1 MTTQLPHGLWPVMLT
16 PFQDDGALDLP
27 GLDALVD
34 WYLDAGSAGLFTVA
48 ASSEMYEMRDEE
60 RLIVARRVVQRSNG
74 RAPVVASATFGGD
87 LESQADFVKRMAETG
102 VAAVVILPC
111 QLVAPDEDDATLQ
124 RQIERLLA
132 LTDPLPLGVYE
143 CPRPYHRLFT
153 PELLAWAAQSGRF
166 LYFKDT
172 CRDIVSIRAKQAA
185 INGTPLRLYNAHT
198 QSALASLQAGA
209 AGISPIAGNYYAA
222 LYAWLCEH
230 YADQP
235 ALAAELQAGLTEME
249 RIASNKYPAAAKLYL
264 ARSGVPITSFCRV
277 PVAPITEADVAQLE
291 ALGEKVQG
299 WVGKLQIAN
308 CKSANHE

>member
-1 MTTQLPHGLWPVMLT
+1 MLT

-48 ASSEMYEMRDEE
+48 LSGEMYEMSDDE
-60 RLIVARRVVQRSNG
+60 RLTVARRVVRRAAG
-74 RAPVVASATFGGD
+74 RAPVVASATFGGA
-87 LESQADFVKRMAETG
+87 LERQADFMKRMAETG

-111 QLVAPDEDDATLQ
+111 QLVAADEDDAILQ
-124 RQIERLLA
+124 RQLERLMA

-153 PELLAWAAQSGRF
+153 PELLAWVAQSGRF

-172 CRDIVSIRAKQAA
+172 CRDIAVIRAKLAA
-185 INGTPLRLYNAHT
+185 MEDTGLGLFNAHT

-222 LYAWLCEH
+222 LYTWLCQH
-230 YADQP
+230 YASQP

-249 RIASNKYPAAAKLYL
+249 PIASHKYPTAAKLYL
-264 ARSGVPITSFCRV
+264 ARLGVPITSFCRV
-277 PVAPITEADVAQLE
+277 PVAPLTEADGARLAVLRA
-291 ALGEKVQG
+291 KVQG
-299 WVGKLQIAN
+299 WAERLGEA
-308 CKSANHE
+308 

>member
-16 PFQDDGALDLP
+16 PFREDGALDLP
-27 GLDALVD
+27 GLDALTD

-48 ASSEMYEMRDEE
+48 ASSEMYEMSDEE
-60 RLIVARRVVQRSNG
+60 RLTVARRVVGRAAG
-74 RAPVVASATFGGD
+74 RAPVVASATFGGA
-87 LESQADFVKRMAETG
+87 LEGQADFVKRMAETG

-111 QLVAPDEDDATLQ
+111 QLVAPAEDDAILQ

-172 CRDIVSIRAKQAA
+172 CRDIAAIRAKQAA
-185 INGTPLRLYNAHT
+185 INGTRLRLYNAHT

-209 AGISPIAGNYYAA
+209 AGISPIAGNYYAP
-222 LYAWLCEH
+222 LYAWLCRN
-230 YADQP
+230 YARRP

-249 RIASNKYPAAAKLYL
+249 QIASNKYPAAAKLYL
-264 ARSGVPITSFCRV
+264 AQSGVPITSFCRV
-277 PVAPITEADVAQLE
+277 PVAPITEADVVQLA
-291 ALGEKVQG
+291 ALREKVQG
-299 WVGKLQIAN
+299 WVEKLQIG
-308 CKSANHE
+308 K

>member
-16 PFQDDGALDLP
+16 PFRDDGALDLP

-34 WYLDAGSAGLFTVA
+34 WYLDAGSAGLFAVA
-48 ASSEMYEMRDEE
+48 LSGEMYEMSDEE
-60 RLIVARRVVQRSNG
+60 RLAVARRVVARAAG
-74 RAPVVASATFGGD
+74 RAPVVASATFGGA

-111 QLVAPDEDDATLQ
+111 QLVAPDEDDAALQ

-153 PELLAWAAQSGRF
+153 PELLAWAAQTGRF
-166 LYFKDT
+166 RYFKDT
-172 CRDIVSIRAKQAA
+172 CCDIGMIRARLAA
-185 INGTPLRLYNAHT
+185 MGDAQLGLFNANT
-198 QSALASLQAGA
+198 QTALASLQAGA

-230 YADQP
+230 YRDQP

-249 RIASNKYPAAAKLYL
+249 RIASHKYPAAAKFYL
-264 ARSGVPITSFCRV
+264 ARLGVPITSVCRT
-277 PVAPITEADVAQLE
+277 PVAPITEADVAQLDVLRE
-291 ALGEKVQG
+291 VVRG
-299 WVGKLQIAN
+299 WVERL
-308 CKSANHE
+308 SRT